1 MDDPQNASEIMSSWC
16 MCEWR
21 VGGVEWRVECGV
33 FGVWWFAPMLNA
45 DDGLVL
51 NECARRLAL

>member
-21 VGGVEWRVECGV
+21 VGGVECGV

-51 NECARRLAL
+51 NECAQCLAL